1 MATHTVGQQNLA
13 RVRERRVGTEDKM
26 ASEAEEEEEG
36 GGIAS
41 GLLNLTI
48 ETAGTKEEAAEGLA
62 EALGMEVEEDVGNEG
77 EEEGGRTQRAL
88 EFLEILTQE
97 AEPSSTTLVHARN
110 GFNELSRLAMLWTV
124 KHH

>member
-1 MATHTVGQQNLA
+1 M
-13 RVRERRVGTEDKM
+13 GTEDKV
-26 ASEAEEEEEG
+26 AAEAEEEEKG

-110 GFNELSRLAMLWTV
+110 GFNELIRLAMLWTV